1 MGGKPKSRGP
11 RIVSSEGDALG
22 VTLAACKVTDLCWLE
37 SSDPWDLLVSWM
49 MESFFAWGVTKPP
62 LLVWTAPCPLSHSCM
77 AAARWSGMGPEKVE
91 EPPARGVL
99 DGVLGVE
106 HPDLIMTPSSQVEMN
121 S

>member
-1 MGGKPKSRGP
+1 
-11 RIVSSEGDALG
+11 
-22 VTLAACKVTDLCWLE
+22 
-37 SSDPWDLLVSWM
+37 
-49 MESFFAWGVTKPP
+49 
-62 LLVWTAPCPLSHSCM
+62 
-77 AAARWSGMGPEKVE
+77 MGPEKVE